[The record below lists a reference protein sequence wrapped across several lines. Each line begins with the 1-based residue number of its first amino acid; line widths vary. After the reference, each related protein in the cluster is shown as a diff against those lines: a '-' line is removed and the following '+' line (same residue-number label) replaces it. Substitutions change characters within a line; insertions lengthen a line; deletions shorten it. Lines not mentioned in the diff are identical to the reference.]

1 MGTIPSRRSRASRTS
16 ALIALGAAATLIA
29 LGAGMLTIGS
39 SLSAAF
45 ASAEIT
51 AAVMLPTRNVWI
63 LPALFSVMV
72 FVGIVVAVYLI
83 GGRGG
88 SHVTEGAE
96 TSDASASAQAAPIE
110 LRAPERAVA
119 EVRRGLLHPFGY

>member
-1 MGTIPSRRSRASRTS
+1 
-16 ALIALGAAATLIA
+16 
-29 LGAGMLTIGS
+29 MLTIGS

-119 EVRRGLLHPFGY
+119 EVRRGLLRPFGY